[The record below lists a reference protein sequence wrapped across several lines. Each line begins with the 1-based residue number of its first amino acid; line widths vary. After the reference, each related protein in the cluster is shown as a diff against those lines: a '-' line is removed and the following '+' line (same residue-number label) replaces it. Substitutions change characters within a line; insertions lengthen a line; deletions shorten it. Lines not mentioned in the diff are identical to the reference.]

1 MLLRYFKFI
10 ISHFTSVH
18 TLGRISRFQSFF
30 FCSKFFLSITSR
42 TPITNFITALKVK
55 LYAFYNKNKDLILNL
70 FIEFKNKSIVK
81 LFLKSLIIE
90 NLFLI
95 LTKMIIGEYLNIWSR
110 ILLLA
115 LYIGIAMRLD
125 LREKIKFPLAIM
137 LRFCLGSIFVT
148 HSDDLDKWDA
158 YIEAL
163 PEGAFTKKGF
173 RKFLYTIKFELFW
186 FIQYLF
192 QRFYI
197 GLNYIRLCFDA
208 NPIIYIIIY
217 YNVLL
222 GVIYYNIAY
231 VISYIG
237 LCLVS
242 SKLLIYFSE
251 NNFSEVKIKL
261 TAAGFNLRL
270 QKKTL
275 KISKNNAFFIL
286 EYSRVF

>member
-1 MLLRYFKFI
+1 
-10 ISHFTSVH
+10 
-18 TLGRISRFQSFF
+18 
-30 FCSKFFLSITSR
+30 
-42 TPITNFITALKVK
+42 
-55 LYAFYNKNKDLILNL
+55 
-70 FIEFKNKSIVK
+70 
-81 LFLKSLIIE
+81 
-90 NLFLI
+90 
-95 LTKMIIGEYLNIWSR
+95 
-110 ILLLA
+110 
-115 LYIGIAMRLD
+115 
-125 LREKIKFPLAIM
+125 M
-137 LRFCLGSIFVT
+137 LRFCLGSIFIT

-251 NNFSEVKIKL
+251 NNFSEFINSLTKKGYNQNLKIK
-261 TAAGFNLRL
+261 RL
-270 QKKTL
+270 KL
-275 KISKNNAFFIL
+275 SKNNVMLFMFWNIRTIDALDFNNINYNMR
-286 EYSRVF
+286 YSYDICFYF